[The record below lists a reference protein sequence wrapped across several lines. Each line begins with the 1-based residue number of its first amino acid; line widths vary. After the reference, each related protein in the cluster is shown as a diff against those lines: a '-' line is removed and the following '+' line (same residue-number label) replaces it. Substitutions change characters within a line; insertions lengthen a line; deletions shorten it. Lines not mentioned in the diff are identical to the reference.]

1 MNHNNLKFYYRR
13 LINRFSKY
21 PIIYNHGFELNK
33 ILSFHKINLV
43 LDVGAYTGTYAQ
55 SLRRFGY
62 KKKIISFEPIRESYD
77 DLIINSSKDEKWNIH
92 ERVAIGNDTGLIKI
106 NISKKKDS
114 SSILKIKKNHIRLE
128 PESKIVKSENVK
140 MIKLDKIIKK
150 YVNKNNIYLKIDT
163 QGYEYPVLLGSG
175 NFLKKIKVIQL
186 ELSLHKLYE
195 GQESWEKILKYLE
208 KFNFKIWN
216 IIPGFKN
223 KEIGQLMQFDVIA
236 YKEK

>member
-1 MNHNNLKFYYRR
+1 MYHNNLKFYYRR
-13 LINRFSKY
+13 LINKFSKY

-33 ILSFHKINLV
+33 ILSFHKISLV

-62 KKKIISFEPIRESYD
+62 KKEIISFEPISESYD
-77 DLIINSSKDEKWNIH
+77 DLIINSSKDKKWNVH
-92 ERVAIGNDTGLIKI
+92 ERVAIGNDNKLIKI

-150 YVNKNNIYLKIDT
+150 YVNKKNSYLKIDT
-163 QGYEYPVLLGSG
+163 QGYEYPVLLSSG
-175 NFLKKIKVIQL
+175 NLLKKIKVIQL

-195 GQESWEKILKYLE
+195 GQESWEQILKYLE

-223 KEIGQLMQFDVIA
+223 KEIGQLMQFDAIL

>member
-1 MNHNNLKFYYRR
+1 MYLNNLKFYYRR

-62 KKKIISFEPIRESYD
+62 EKKIISFEPITESHD
-77 DLIINSSKDEKWNIH
+77 RLVVNSSKDKKWNVH
-92 ERVAIGNDTGLIKI
+92 ERVALGNENKLIKI

-114 SSILKIKKNHIRLE
+114 SSILKIKKNHIKLE
-128 PESKIVKSENVK
+128 PESKIIKSENVK
-140 MIKLDKIIKK
+140 MVTLDKIIKR
-150 YVNKNNIYLKIDT
+150 YVNKKNSFLKIDT
-163 QGYEYPVLLGSG
+163 QGYEYPILLGSG
-175 NFLKKIKVIQL
+175 IFLKKIKLIQL
-186 ELSLHKLYE
+186 ELSLHRLYE
-195 GQESWEKILKYLE
+195 GQENWEQILKYLE

-216 IIPGFKN
+216 IVPGFKN
-223 KEIGQLMQFDVIA
+223 KKIGQLMQFDVIL
-236 YKEK
+236 YKDK

>member
-21 PIIYNHGFELNK
+21 PIIYNQGFELNK

-175 NFLKKIKVIQL
+175 NLLKKIKVIQL

>member
-1 MNHNNLKFYYRR
+1 MNNNIFKSYIRE
-13 LINRFSKY
+13 LINKFSKY
-21 PIIYNHGFELNK
+21 PIIYNNGFELNK
-33 ILSFHKINLV
+33 ILTYHKINLV

-62 KKKIISFEPIRESYD
+62 RKKIISFEPIKESYD
-77 DLIINSSKDEKWNIH
+77 KLIINSLKDKKWYIH
-92 ERVAIGNDTGLIKI
+92 DRVAIGNGHKLVKI

-114 SSILKIKKNHIRLE
+114 SSILKIKKKHTKLV
-128 PESKIVKSENVK
+128 PESKILKCEYTK

-150 YVNKNNIYLKIDT
+150 YANKKNTFLKIDT

-175 NFLKKIKVIQL
+175 NLLKKIKLIQL
-186 ELSLHKLYE
+186 ELSLHELYE
-195 GQESWEKILKYLE
+195 GQEKWEKILKYLE
-208 KFNFKIWN
+208 NFNFKIWN

-223 KEIGQLMQFDVIA
+223 KKNGQLIQFDLIL